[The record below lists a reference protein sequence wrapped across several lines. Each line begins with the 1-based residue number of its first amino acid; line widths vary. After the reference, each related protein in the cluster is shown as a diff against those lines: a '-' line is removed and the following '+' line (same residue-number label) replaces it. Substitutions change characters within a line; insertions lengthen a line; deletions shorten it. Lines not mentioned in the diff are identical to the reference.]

1 MAKQPMK
8 KSFQYAFEGIL
19 TCIKK
24 ERNIKIH
31 LIMMLLV
38 IICGFIFH
46 LTKIEWMICILL
58 FGLVISLEILNT
70 AIEAI
75 VDLCS
80 PDYHPLAKVA
90 KDCGAGAVLVS
101 AIAAA
106 IIGLMIF
113 IPHLLTVL

>member
-1 MAKQPMK
+1 MAKQSIQ
-8 KSFQYAFEGIL
+8 KSFKHAFEGIV

-31 LIMMLLV
+31 LTMMILV
-38 IICGFIFH
+38 IICGCIFQ
-46 LTKIEWMICILL
+46 LTMLEWMICILL
-58 FGLVISLEILNT
+58 FCLVISLEILNT

-80 PDYHPLAKVA
+80 PDYHPLAKIA
-90 KDCGAGAVLVS
+90 KDCGAGAVLIS
-101 AIAAA
+101 AIGAA

-113 IPHLLTVL
+113 IPHLLG